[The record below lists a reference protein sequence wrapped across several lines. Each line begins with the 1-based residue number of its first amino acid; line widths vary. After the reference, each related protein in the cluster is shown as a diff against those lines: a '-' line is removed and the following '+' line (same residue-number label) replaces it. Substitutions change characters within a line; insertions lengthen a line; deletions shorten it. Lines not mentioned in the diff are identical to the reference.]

1 MRAGRLSESP
11 GRAAR
16 RSVRVRGET
25 GGANDAEE
33 ANGTATPCTAATAG
47 PSAPTSAAPLSPCYA
62 PRPFT
67 VREEEAQRRV
77 KERSRR
83 KKAWQMGKRRSRR
96 RRAPPRGSGGL
107 PGEKGSA

>member
-33 ANGTATPCTAATAG
+33 ANGTATPCTAVTAG
-47 PSAPTSAAPLSPCYA
+47 AAPGRGVVDRAAITTTTTANA
-62 PRPFT
+62 PKTALDPRENRPA
-67 VREEEAQRRV
+67 RED
-77 KERSRR
+77 
-83 KKAWQMGKRRSRR
+83 
-96 RRAPPRGSGGL
+96 AP
-107 PGEKGSA
+107 